1 MNEMCD
7 VRILNYNFFQGAG
20 DCFLGAL
27 AYFLAYYPDW
37 PLSKTVTN
45 SCCVAS
51 LSVQRTGT
59 QTSFPHKH
67 ELESNLFV

>member
-1 MNEMCD
+1 MS
-7 VRILNYNFFQGAG
+7 NYNFYQGAG

-37 PLSKTVTN
+37 PLSKAVTN
-45 SCCVAS
+45 SCRVAS

-59 QTSFPHKH
+59 QTSFPYKH
-67 ELESNLFV
+67 ELENDLFV